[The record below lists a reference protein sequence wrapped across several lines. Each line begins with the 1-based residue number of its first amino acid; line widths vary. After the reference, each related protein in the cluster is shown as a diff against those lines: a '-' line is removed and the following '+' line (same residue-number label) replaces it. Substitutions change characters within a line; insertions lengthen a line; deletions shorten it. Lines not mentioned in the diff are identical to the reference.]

1 MPRKKDP
8 PARRK
13 RRRKPRSAPVDS
25 DSDSDSDSTATAAVA
40 TPALLTAE
48 AARPPLCAASSR
60 QCSRLPRRVR
70 LSLVA
75 ILLLHVGYLYW
86 FARGFAKLQPRGG
99 LLRLR
104 GTAAAK
110 ASARDFEFEDSME
123 EDKQIRASEQS
134 ANMASLY
141 TAFCEAVN
149 KNDASGIERSRNTI
163 IEELSHKS
171 GETLMELQARSPD
184 YLCELS
190 RWSSIEPF
198 KRFLITLGRGDD
210 VADSSYDDVK
220 NTALVELSPK
230 VSISVDKLQDM
241 SIYERGAYFLPSFLT
256 Y

>member
-1 MPRKKDP
+1 MLVPNSFLSNALGHGAVSFPPPRQAIDGSLAPWNGKVPQEMPFMFW
-8 PARRK
+8 
-13 RRRKPRSAPVDS
+13 
-25 DSDSDSDSTATAAVA
+25 
-40 TPALLTAE
+40 
-48 AARPPLCAASSR
+48 CASPS
-60 QCSRLPRRVR
+60 
-70 LSLVA
+70 
-75 ILLLHVGYLYW
+75 
-86 FARGFAKLQPRGG
+86 
-99 LLRLR
+99 
-104 GTAAAK
+104 
-110 ASARDFEFEDSME
+110 ASAHGLDKRNVTGVNGQACFWFNNGCDISCDECDGMSGQFEDSME

-241 SIYERGAYFLPSFLT
+241 SIYERGAYFLPSFLP